1 LPTIEDIFNYVI
13 LLKQQLAQ
21 KDQIVSSLQNQL
33 KELQDKNKKFPLF
46 PEDIGELLSKCISY
60 TSTEAADARY
70 AINQL
75 DQQLRL
81 MGLRATIKIG
91 IEKI

>member
-1 LPTIEDIFNYVI
+1 MSTAKQASQKPKEHPTKQSALTIHYGQ
-13 LLKQQLAQ
+13 LLA
-21 KDQIVSSLQNQL
+21 
-33 KELQDKNKKFPLF
+33 
-46 PEDIGELLSKCISY
+46 KCISIN
-60 TSTEAADARY
+60 SAVESSDARY

-91 IEKI
+91 IEKIE

>member
-1 LPTIEDIFNYVI
+1 MMS
-13 LLKQQLAQ
+13 KQQES
-21 KDQIVSSLQNQL
+21 KIDPKIS
-33 KELQDKNKKFPLF
+33 PL
-46 PEDIGELLSKCISY
+46 IKHYGELLSKYISH
-60 TSTEAADARY
+60 TSVESADARY

-91 IEKI
+91 IEKIE